1 MPRWFIILFA
11 TLCTELTLGTLLGSV
26 MPTSGVRWTL
36 DPKTSIVFIVG
47 ILIYVFY
54 AVTFAPPAAKSNGA
68 KKDDAK

>member
-26 MPTSGVRWTL
+26 MPTHGVRWTL
-36 DPKTSIVFIVG
+36 DPKTAIVFIVG

-54 AVTFAPPAAKSNGA
+54 AVTFAPPTQKSNGT
-68 KKDDAK
+68 KKEESK